1 MDKFNFF
8 NIPTAGISYSSGHS
22 QSQPEAVQIQPVS
35 FAGIATRVHPVEQAQ
50 ISASP
55 TANQLRHLTI
65 LKNVS
70 PHSATQYLPQQG
82 LPQPDFLL
90 CDPFQANATNQPIRF
105 DECSSQESDDDS
117 ELIRNVNELM
127 GAKLKD
133 TYVPVESG
141 GNISELTQSVSTS
154 ISRGGTHSS
163 VDHHCQW
170 SLSGTSKNSQQL
182 RRSTR
187 KRTTTNMTE
196 KVANTYKKRATSSA
210 RSTVSSTGP
219 LIVPTSVP
227 VTVQSNVSFAADN
240 SPSEQILGP
249 IDQWFIVKEGYE
261 KPYHCSYPGCGKTYK
276 FRFHLDQHLVTHSG
290 VSKYK
295 CPYPECVD
303 KKCFHSS
310 AMLTRHI
317 RKTHIRKT
325 NFM

>member
-1 MDKFNFF
+1 MP
-8 NIPTAGISYSSGHS
+8 IAGISYNSGHS
-22 QSQPEAVQIQPVS
+22 QSQPEAAQFQPVS
-35 FAGIATRVHPVEQAQ
+35 FAGIVTRVHPVELAQ

-55 TANQLRHLTI
+55 TANQLRQLTT

-117 ELIRNVNELM
+117 KLIRNVNELM

-141 GNISELTQSVSTS
+141 GNISELRQSVSTS

-163 VDHHCQW
+163 VKHPCQW
-170 SLSGTSKNSQQL
+170 SLSGINKNSQQL
-182 RRSTR
+182 RRSTTR
-187 KRTTTNMTE
+187 KRTSTAAE
-196 KVANTYKKRATSSA
+196 KVANTHKKRASSSA

-219 LIVPTSVP
+219 LIVSTSVP
-227 VTVQSNVSFAADN
+227 VTVQGKVSIAVDN
-240 SPSEQILGP
+240 SPSKQILSP
-249 IDQWFIVKEGYE
+249 IDQWFTVKEGYE
-261 KPYHCSYPGCGKTYK
+261 KPYHCCYPGCGKTYK
-276 FRFHLDQHLVTHSG
+276 SRFHLDQHLVTHSG
-290 VSKYK
+290 ISKYK

-303 KKCFHSS
+303 KKCFHGS

-317 RKTHIRKT
+317 RTKHIRKSI
-325 NFM
+325 FL